1 MNAAPVSSE
10 PTLALWNVKISPC
23 NTTKTKW
30 EIHVVATDFEKANS
44 LAVQWIAQNL
54 PTQVRRI
61 DGIPCANCDEV
72 CSVSRIG
79 SGAKSVFPYVTAVM
93 EMSGLI
99 LFEPALKINERI
111 AMSES
116 GHNATPLWAVTLE
129 EHPYLLYVV
138 ASDFSCAGDIA
149 KKWLKEV
156 SFEDEM
162 AEADL
167 RQDLFEDSLDLV
179 PDHEIIENG
188 AKPLLELGDIGSS
201 PFDDI
206 FDISVTS
213 VKRLDSFVV
222 MDEKI
227 VAINPMSPVPTGSR
241 RQ

>member
-1 MNAAPVSSE
+1 
-10 PTLALWNVKISPC
+10 
-23 NTTKTKW
+23 
-30 EIHVVATDFEKANS
+30 
-44 LAVQWIAQNL
+44 
-54 PTQVRRI
+54 
-61 DGIPCANCDEV
+61 
-72 CSVSRIG
+72 
-79 SGAKSVFPYVTAVM
+79 
-93 EMSGLI
+93 
-99 LFEPALKINERI
+99 
-111 AMSES
+111 
-116 GHNATPLWAVTLE
+116 
-129 EHPYLLYVV
+129 
-138 ASDFSCAGDIA
+138 
-149 KKWLKEV
+149 
-156 SFEDEM
+156 M

-227 VAINPMSPVPTGSR
+227 VAINPRSPVPTGSR

>member
-1 MNAAPVSSE
+1 MENFKMNAAPVSSE

-30 EIHVVATDFEKANS
+30 EIHVVATDFEKANG

-54 PTQVRRI
+54 PTQVKRI

-111 AMSES
+111 A
-116 GHNATPLWAVTLE
+116 
-129 EHPYLLYVV
+129 
-138 ASDFSCAGDIA
+138 
-149 KKWLKEV
+149 KWLKEV
-156 SFEDEM
+156 SFEDEL

-227 VAINPMSPVPTGSR
+227 VAINPRSPVPTGSR